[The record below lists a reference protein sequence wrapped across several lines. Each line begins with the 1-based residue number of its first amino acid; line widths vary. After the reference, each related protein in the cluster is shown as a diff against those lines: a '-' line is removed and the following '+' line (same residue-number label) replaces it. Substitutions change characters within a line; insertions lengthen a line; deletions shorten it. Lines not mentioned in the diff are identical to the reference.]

1 MAFIPNTENKP
12 TVDHINRIRTDNRI
26 ENLRWATLMEQSTN
40 RGKKFVH
47 EDITFNVKCVETGVI
62 YENSKFAA
70 EWVINQGLTNSS
82 NKGSVAEKIRFNA
95 RGNKGRNSAF
105 GYHWEFITEEE

>member
-1 MAFIPNTENKP
+1 MAFIPNPENKP

-26 ENLRWATLMEQSTN
+26 ENLRWATFMEQTTN
-40 RGKKFVH
+40 KGKKFVH
-47 EDITFNVKCVETGVI
+47 EDITFNVKCIETGVI

-70 EWVINQGLTNSS
+70 EWVLNQGLTNSS
-82 NKGSVAEKIRFNA
+82 NKGYVAERIRLNA
-95 RGNKGRNSAF
+95 RGYKGRDSAF